1 MISLLVL
8 YGIWLVIKLGRNEYI
23 WTIDRM
29 DQFTPIGFKLRRLI
43 YTLKGVQRSPK
54 ALLDIA
60 HQVRETEESKAD
72 EKFKKDLQFFN
83 ALALTAAMEG
93 KESFSISIETYT
105 FYDLEKLIDYVVQ
118 EYDYFVVENYD
129 IIPSYIIY
137 FSRSSYEN
145 NFSRSSYEN
154 RGK

>member
-8 YGIWLVIKLGRNEYI
+8 CGIWLVVRLMRNEYV
-23 WTIDRM
+23 WSIDRM
-29 DQFTPIGFKLRRLI
+29 DQVGTSARFKLRRLI
-43 YTLKGVQRSPK
+43 YTLRGVQKDPK

-60 HQVRETEESKAD
+60 NQTRETEESKAD
-72 EKFKKDLQFFN
+72 EKFKKDLQLFN

-93 KESFSISIETYT
+93 KVSFNLPKKMHA
-105 FYDLEKLIDYVVQ
+105 FYDLEKLMDYIIQ

-145 NFSRSSYEN
+145 

>member
-1 MISLLVL
+1 MISLLVLVL

-72 EKFKKDLQFFN
+72 EKFKK
-83 ALALTAAMEG
+83 
-93 KESFSISIETYT
+93 
-105 FYDLEKLIDYVVQ
+105 
-118 EYDYFVVENYD
+118 
-129 IIPSYIIY
+129 IY
-137 FSRSSYEN
+137 SSLML
-145 NFSRSSYEN
+145 
-154 RGK
+154 

>member
-1 MISLLVL
+1 MISPLVF
-8 YGIWLVIKLGRNEYI
+8 YGIWLVVKSVRNEYI
-23 WTIDRM
+23 WSIDRM
-29 DQFTPIGFKLRRLI
+29 DQVGTSARFKLRRLI
-43 YTLKGVQRSPK
+43 YTLRGVQKDPK

-60 HQVRETEESKAD
+60 NQARETEESKMG
-72 EKFKKDLQFFN
+72 EKFKKDLQLFN

-93 KESFSISIETYT
+93 KVSFSLPKKMHA
-105 FYDLEKLIDYVVQ
+105 FYDLEKLMDYVIQ
-118 EYDYFVVENYD
+118 ESDYFVVENYD

-145 NFSRSSYEN
+145 

>member
-8 YGIWLVIKLGRNEYI
+8 YGIWLVVKLVRNEYI
-23 WTIDRM
+23 WSIDRV
-29 DQFTPIGFKLRRLI
+29 DQVGTSARFKLRRLI
-43 YTLKGVQRSPK
+43 YTLRGVQKDPK

-60 HQVRETEESKAD
+60 NQARETEESKAD
-72 EKFKKDLQFFN
+72 EKFKKDLQLFN

-93 KESFSISIETYT
+93 KVSFDLPKEMHA
-105 FYDLEKLIDYVVQ
+105 FYDLEKLMDYIIQ

-145 NFSRSSYEN
+145 